1 MKRYLLDPKF
11 NQYKA
16 NMHCHSTVTDG
27 LKSPEELRDMYM
39 EKGYSIIAYTDHDI
53 FVCHNDLSNDKF
65 LALNGFEM
73 GFEEENPNK
82 TSWETSICHL
92 NFIALEPDNDRHPN
106 WHRHSYIGGNG
117 LKYRDTQPHYE
128 DEPDFERSYTPEC
141 INEAIRRG
149 REKGF
154 FVTHNHPT
162 WSLENYPIY
171 MSYEGLNGIEL
182 INYVSFWCGTNEYN
196 TYIFD
201 DLLRAGKRVIPM
213 AGDDNHNFVADS
225 FGAYNVILAENLE
238 YRTVTRALEEGQTY
252 VSEGPEIKELYI
264 EDGKLCVKSSPAK
277 HIYISSN
284 SRYAQTFFAED
295 GGLLTEAE
303 YEIIPEVK
311 YMRVVIVDE
320 YNRHACSRAYFADEL
335 FGE

>member
-1 MKRYLLDPKF
+1 MKKYLLNPNL

-27 LKSPEELRDMYM
+27 LKTPEELKAMYM

-53 FVCHNDLSNDKF
+53 FVCHNDLSDDNF

-82 TSWETSICHL
+82 SSWETYVCHL

-128 DEPDFERSYTPEC
+128 DEPDFERTYSPEC

-171 MSYEGLNGIEL
+171 MSYEGLNGLEL
-182 INYVSFWCGTNEYN
+182 INHVSFWCGTNEYN
-196 TYIFD
+196 THVFD
-201 DLLRAGKRVIPM
+201 DLLRSGKRVIPM
-213 AGDDNHNFVADS
+213 AGDDNHNFVPDS
-225 FGAYNVILAENLE
+225 FGAYNVILSENLE
-238 YRTVTRALEEGQTY
+238 YRTVTRALERGDTY
-252 VSEGPEIKELYI
+252 VSEGPEIKEIYI

-284 SRYAQTFFAED
+284 SRYAQTFFNES
-295 GGLLTEAE
+295 GGTITEAE
-303 YEIIPEVK
+303 YEIIPELK

-320 YNRHACSRAYFADEL
+320 YNRHACSRAYYPEEL